1 MGIPTSEQ
9 KTQLFILC
17 CWLTKLYL
25 PINLVRVDKRTG
37 NVFIL
42 AGEENMIEIYPNGKW
57 RYVVSVSLTSKV

>member
-1 MGIPTSEQ
+1 M
-9 KTQLFILC
+9 C

-57 RYVVSVSLTSKV
+57 RYVV

>member
-1 MGIPTSEQ
+1 MPRSEQ

-25 PINLVRVDKRTG
+25 PINLVRVDKPTG

-42 AGEENMIEIYPNGKW
+42 AGEENMIEIYPNCK
-57 RYVVSVSLTSKV
+57 